1 MRAAVFVLLLGAT
14 LAQGALAGSVVATRT
29 IRAQSVIS
37 PDDVALADDTLPGA
51 VSDLRNAVGLETRVT
66 VYAGHPLRAGDLSPP
81 AVVERNQSVRLVFQ
95 RAALTIQIEGR
106 ALDRGAV
113 GDAIRVMNTSS
124 KATVVAVIGE
134 DGGVYVHSQ

>member
-1 MRAAVFVLLLGAT
+1 MRGLFLPLSLLLALT
-14 LAQGALAGSVVATRT
+14 QGALAGSVVATRT
-29 IRAQSVIS
+29 IRAQTVITA
-37 PDDVALADDTLPGA
+37 DDVALADEAIAGA
-51 VSDLRNAVGLETRVT
+51 VSDLRDAVGLETRVT
-66 VYAGHPLRAGDLSPP
+66 VYPGHPLRAGDLSSP
-81 AVVERNQSVRLVFQ
+81 ALVERNQAVRLVFQ

-124 KATVVAVIGE
+124 KATVIAVVGA